1 MIWLISRWI
10 APGDSLI
17 SSVANVP
24 DRAPDKSNS
33 IVSLGL
39 LAAAI
44 RTGQLNDGILQLDP
58 AHNLV
63 PNISTFCS
71 IIAGQFVEQLHDYYI
86 FLLYFCRCQEV
97 IFVWFILSF
106 VSGLL
111 CFGFPP
117 SSLGWWSSSLW
128 LLQDDF
134 SSMFTNRLWSNYTEC
149 HLVSSSH

>member
-1 MIWLISRWI
+1 MFWNRLMIWLISRWI

-86 FLLYFCRCQEV
+86 LLLYFCRCQEV
-97 IFVWFILSF
+97 IFVWFIFVWFILSF
-106 VSGLL
+106 VSFGLFSFGL
-111 CFGFPP
+111 FFLVITTRWSYPCFK
-117 SSLGWWSSSLW
+117 
-128 LLQDDF
+128 
-134 SSMFTNRLWSNYTEC
+134 LWSNSTDTI
-149 HLVSSSH
+149 